1 MPVNERVRIIAEQA
15 GLTAEDI
22 KLLKTGG
29 GLSLDAADH
38 MTENVI
44 GTIAYPFS
52 VAVNFMVNGKDVI
65 IPMAGEEPSVVA
77 AASTIARIMR
87 NGLGI
92 KAVSSPPIMIGQI
105 QLTDVPDMEKAIKIL
120 KEKKG
125 ELLAIANEV
134 DPVLVKFGGG

>member
-1 MPVNERVRIIAEQA
+1 MPVDERVRIIAEQA
-15 GLTAEDI
+15 GLTADDV

-29 GLSLDAADH
+29 GLSIDAADH

-77 AASTIARIMR
+77 AVNKKVKYQHRSNR
-87 NGLGI
+87 GLHR
-92 KAVSSPPIMIGQI
+92 S
-105 QLTDVPDMEKAIKIL
+105 EL
-120 KEKKG
+120 K
-125 ELLAIANEV
+125 V
-134 DPVLVKFGGG
+134 